1 MSHLFILNRRVHK
14 LKNTIQK
21 CQFKIVHLKAHVHQN
36 LGKSSLIQIGDGP
49 IKLVIINQIV
59 ILEMNGILHY
69 VVQLTLVLKIVPL
82 MEFHK
87 NKMETLIQ
95 FQAQV
100 KNLLLVL
107 LLKDLIQE
115 MLVQEYI
122 Y

>member
-1 MSHLFILNRRVHK
+1 
-14 LKNTIQK
+14 
-21 CQFKIVHLKAHVHQN
+21 VHLKAHVHQN

>member
-1 MSHLFILNRRVHK
+1 
-14 LKNTIQK
+14 
-21 CQFKIVHLKAHVHQN
+21 
-36 LGKSSLIQIGDGP
+36 LIQIGDGP

-69 VVQLTLVLKIVPL
+69 VVTSKHVLQNVQLT
-82 MEFHK
+82 EFHK
-87 NKMETLIQ
+87 MKIQVLIP

-100 KNLLLVL
+100 KTLLLVL

-122 Y
+122 